1 VGDGALLIPAI
12 SIRAPPLK
20 ISTMYEKKRKK
31 MRKERRGG
39 E

>member
-1 VGDGALLIPAI
+1 MEPSLSLRYPLEP
-12 SIRAPPLK
+12 PPLK